1 MSSPLTPLELL
12 VKETRHAFIV
22 AKADGVLNAGE
33 VIQIAVELA
42 QKIQKVGALTGSEK
56 KAMLLMALNKG
67 LEASGGLE
75 GLPGMV
81 GASNETKQAF
91 QDSLMMAAS
100 TAVDMLLSAASG
112 KLDLRKPS
120 NWKALLPMCCSA
132 VQALIPKDQALL
144 KEAAKY
150 SEKILNK
157 ATDDDASLAD
167 IAATVVTDVKT
178 DLVNN
183 EAVKA
188 VVMAKA
194 AEVIN
199 TVTKTMEPVVT
210 AEPVTPAEPVVTV
223 EPVVTAAPVE
233 PVATVE
239 PVAPVDLP
247 GTSST

>member
-42 QKIQKVGALTGSEK
+42 QKVQKVGALSGSEK

-67 LEASGGLE
+67 LEAAGGLE
-75 GLPGMV
+75 GLPGMA

-100 TAVDMLLSAASG
+100 TAVDMLISAASG

-120 NWKALLPMCCSA
+120 SWKAFLPICCPA

-144 KEAAKY
+144 KEATKY
-150 SEKILNK
+150 SETILNK

-167 IAATVVTDVKT
+167 LASTVVADVKT
-178 DLVNN
+178 ELVNN

-188 VVMAKA
+188 VVDEVKTAVVAKVTEAVASVTNPA
-194 AEVIN
+194 AAAAVN
-199 TVTKTMEPVVT
+199 TTKPDVSLT
-210 AEPVTPAEPVVTV
+210 
-223 EPVVTAAPVE
+223 PVE
-233 PVATVE
+233 
-239 PVAPVDLP
+239 LP
-247 GTSST
+247 GSSST